1 MKIFNNFVKYKIKTN
16 KVLNFPK
23 LQVVSAKY
31 DENNTMQLRNLKI
44 RSMLLNDSEILN
56 KKEKKIIFY
65 YPFHQS
71 FLNENFKFQLTD
83 FLSKMMKK
91 YNTHNFVMIGHTSKK
106 DIETFFIDNPLLKES
121 SEFLMIDVLRLG
133 EIHKLYGYRN
143 IAIVLDENGKVIF
156 TNKNILL
163 RNFIKIVALIFLLLF
178 NFVYIPAVDDL
189 INKN

>member
-1 MKIFNNFVKYKIKTN
+1 MKIFNNFAKYKIKTN

-23 LQVVSAKY
+23 LQVVSAKF

-44 RSMLLNDSEILN
+44 RSILLNESEILN
-56 KKEKKIIFY
+56 RKEKKIIFY

-71 FLNENFKFQLTD
+71 FLNDNFKFELTD
-83 FLSKMMKK
+83 YLLKMMKK

-106 DIETFFIDNPLLKES
+106 DIETFYSNHPILRES

-133 EIHKLYGYRN
+133 EINKLYGYKD
-143 IAIVLDENGKVIF
+143 IAIVLDENGKIIY

-163 RNFIKIVALIFLLLF
+163 RNFTKMVALIFLLMF